1 MPPPPGEPS
10 PPGEPTPAEPPPPA
24 PAVQAQ
30 DSETAGAPSG
40 YARPPRVGGPV
51 VIVRSDNPQARL
63 QTQGGL
69 KWRDVCVAPC
79 NVPVNPAGL
88 YRIGGGTI
96 RPSDAFNM
104 PRPAGKVVVQAQAGS
119 NVKHWVGVGLIIGG
133 VIDGAL
139 GGLYYAS
146 ASDSG
151 ELELEHDRPGQ
162 GILPDDRRRQHR
174 HRRHLAG
181 HRHPAGGEQHVRRSA
196 LNARHGRITA
206 CSAAE
211 HAAHA
216 SWPNVPG
223 KPLLAMRQPPPDRG
237 RAIGFNHVHCA
248 IGEVPAA
255 ACREL

>member
-1 MPPPPGEPS
+1 MSVVVAAAHLLYNVAGQAQESPSVPPPPGEPS

-79 NVPVNPAGL
+79 NVPVNPVGL

-119 NVKHWVGVGLIIGG
+119 NVKHWVGVGLIVGG

-146 ASDSG
+146 ASDLANSSSNTT
-151 ELELEHDRPGQ
+151 GQ
-162 GILPDDRRRQHR
+162 GKEYFQTI
-174 HRRHLAG
+174 G
-181 HRHPAGGEQHVRRSA
+181 IVSIVTGV
-196 LNARHGRITA
+196 I
-206 CSAAE
+206 
-211 HAAHA
+211 
-216 SWPNVPG
+216 
-223 KPLLAMRQPPPDRG
+223 LLA
-237 RAIGFNHVHCA
+237 IGIPLAASSTSV
-248 IGEVPAA
+248 EV
-255 ACREL
+255 R

>member
-1 MPPPPGEPS
+1 MSVVVAAAAVHLLYNAAGQAQESPSAPPPPGEPQ
-10 PPGEPTPAEPPPPA
+10 PAEPPPPA

-146 ASDSG
+146 ASDLVNSSSNTT
-151 ELELEHDRPGQ
+151 GQ
-162 GILPDDRRRQHR
+162 GKEYFQTI
-174 HRRHLAG
+174 G
-181 HRHPAGGEQHVRRSA
+181 VVSIVTGV
-196 LNARHGRITA
+196 I
-206 CSAAE
+206 
-211 HAAHA
+211 
-216 SWPNVPG
+216 
-223 KPLLAMRQPPPDRG
+223 LLA
-237 RAIGFNHVHCA
+237 IGIPLAASSTSV
-248 IGEVPAA
+248 EV
-255 ACREL
+255 R